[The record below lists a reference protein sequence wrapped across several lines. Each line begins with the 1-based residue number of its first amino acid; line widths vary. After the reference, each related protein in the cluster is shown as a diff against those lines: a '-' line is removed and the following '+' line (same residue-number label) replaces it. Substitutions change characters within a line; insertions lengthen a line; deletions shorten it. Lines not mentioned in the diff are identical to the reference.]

1 VIAVPGIGR
10 VSGLIAALAL
20 AGSAQ
25 AQSSP
30 LPAGVERAAHTYIT
44 RAALEAP
51 IRFLSSDLLEGR
63 GPATRGD
70 ELARLYLQTRLEG
83 MGYQPAFA
91 NGAWQQPFDIVGL
104 DGTDFIGRPAG
115 WGRQQKEQWELKKYH
130 QPSDRLEDSWNFDG
144 MIEDAQLAMLS
155 AWLTAQADA
164 MPAWKPGDQF
174 EAARKR
180 ALAAAGGS

>member
-1 VIAVPGIGR
+1 VITVPGIGR

-30 LPAGVERAAHTYIT
+30 LPSGVERAAHTYIT
-44 RAALEAP
+44 RAALE
-51 IRFLSSDLLEGR
+51 
-63 GPATRGD
+63 
-70 ELARLYLQTRLEG
+70 
-83 MGYQPAFA
+83 
-91 NGAWQQPFDIVGL
+91 
-104 DGTDFIGRPAG
+104 
-115 WGRQQKEQWELKKYH
+115 
-130 QPSDRLEDSWNFDG
+130 NFDG

-164 MPAWKPGDQF
+164 MPAWKPGDEF